1 MLTLDLKSE
10 LDRNGVSYEVISHPR
25 TMTAAAEAEV
35 IGVPREEV
43 GKTLVLFTGHDYVR
57 AVLAASDR
65 LDVHKAREVLADGHD
80 VRLATE
86 EELASAYPMFELGA
100 VPPWGGPAGDRVL
113 FDRRLAA
120 RESVVIEAG
129 AHDESL
135 RLKVKD
141 LLALTAGEVADL
153 AA

>member
-1 MLTLDLKSE
+1 LTLDLKSE